1 MGQDFLGG
9 KWLLLFTSPRNLR
22 FHWSPKLSY
31 SMNKIPHSES
41 YIICYVRLTVKF
53 LVLSFVVFAD
63 TKYTMTC

>member
-1 MGQDFLGG
+1 MVAVVHFSRESSIPLEA
-9 KWLLLFTSPRNLR
+9 
-22 FHWSPKLSY
+22 KLSY
-31 SMNKIPHSES
+31 SMNKISHSES

>member
-1 MGQDFLGG
+1 MVAVVHFSRESSIPLE
-9 KWLLLFTSPRNLR
+9 
-22 FHWSPKLSY
+22 PKLSY